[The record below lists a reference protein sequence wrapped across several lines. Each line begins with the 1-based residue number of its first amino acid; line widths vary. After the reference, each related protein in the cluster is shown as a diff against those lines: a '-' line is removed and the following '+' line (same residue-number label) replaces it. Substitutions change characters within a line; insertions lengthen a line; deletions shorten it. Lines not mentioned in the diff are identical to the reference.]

1 MMIVFVVVLNIV
13 NDYMY
18 AFYVR
23 FTNILFLTVKIFH
36 IVKSLV
42 DF

>member
-1 MMIVFVVVLNIV
+1 MIAFVVVLNIV

-18 AFYVR
+18 AFEYVR
-23 FTNILFLTVKIFH
+23 FTNILFLTVKISH